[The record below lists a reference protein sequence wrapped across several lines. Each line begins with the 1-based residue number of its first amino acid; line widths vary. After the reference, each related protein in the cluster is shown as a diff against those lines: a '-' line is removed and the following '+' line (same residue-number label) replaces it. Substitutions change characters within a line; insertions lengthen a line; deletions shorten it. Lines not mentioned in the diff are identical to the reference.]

1 MAVMRRDRIA
11 FIRRHWM
18 AIPTAVLI
26 PLIVVA
32 EVLAAR
38 YHWSGGTLG
47 CVLVGLFGITA
58 VVGSFMAPMPLE

>member
-1 MAVMRRDRIA
+1 
-11 FIRRHWM
+11 M

-32 EVLAAR
+32 EVLADR

-47 CVLVGLFGITA
+47 CVLLGLCGITA